1 MSKISDST
9 NALPLQTRALLSSG
23 PRPPPFLA
31 VPHRPQQCGASGG
44 ECHRRPPPPHE
55 AEGTRGALT
64 VPGRLGGA
72 GLGLPASAAA
82 PPCGSGG
89 RHAQVGASGSSS
101 RRPGGL
107 GATFCLPL
115 FDLRGQVHGGR
126 PGPRRVDM
134 GLVLVLVPQAAV
146 MARPL
151 RPR

>member
-1 MSKISDST
+1 MDCVKNIRFHKCSPSAD
-9 NALPLQTRALLSSG
+9 AG
-23 PRPPPFLA
+23 PSEF
-31 VPHRPQQCGASGG
+31 RPQASSVPGRATQATAV
-44 ECHRRPPPPHE
+44 RRQRWGMSSPSPPRHE

-115 FDLRGQVHGGR
+115 SDLRGQVPGEWTWGGCWSR
-126 PGPRRVDM
+126 CPR
-134 GLVLVLVPQAAV
+134 LL
-146 MARPL
+146 
-151 RPR
+151 